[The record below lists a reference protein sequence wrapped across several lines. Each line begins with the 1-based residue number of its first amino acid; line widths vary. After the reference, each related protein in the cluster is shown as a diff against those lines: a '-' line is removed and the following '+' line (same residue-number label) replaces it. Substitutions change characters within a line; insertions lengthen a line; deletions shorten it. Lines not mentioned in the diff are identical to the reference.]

1 MNNGDMRYKLLQP
14 WSTFV
19 MITKVPP
26 SILEKMIKITD
37 EIVTNVKSMPPGAT
51 GSGQLKDEFSLE
63 QEILE
68 REGLLKYF
76 LHMTRQFVIEQ
87 TLQQNPLTEE
97 KKLNNDKWYTSMTA
111 AWIVSQKDNEY
122 QPVHTHSK
130 CHISSVMYLKIP
142 EYLPNRNPINND
154 DGSIT
159 FTSNVSNDPTWGVPF
174 FNIQPVV
181 GDFFIFPASQVHQ
194 VYPFRT
200 ADGKGE
206 RRSMSFN
213 AKFSTKKV

>member
-37 EIVTNVKSMPPGAT
+37 EIVTNVKSMSPGAT

-97 KKLNNDKWYTSMTA
+97 KKLNNDKWYTYDDTNISE
-111 AWIVSQKDNEY
+111 ISRNNIKDIQAY
-122 QPVHTHSK
+122 ILCYIK
-130 CHISSVMYLKIP
+130 
-142 EYLPNRNPINND
+142 NN
-154 DGSIT
+154 
-159 FTSNVSNDPTWGVPF
+159 
-174 FNIQPVV
+174 
-181 GDFFIFPASQVHQ
+181 
-194 VYPFRT
+194 
-200 ADGKGE
+200 
-206 RRSMSFN
+206 
-213 AKFSTKKV
+213 